1 MRSRRRVLAFVSGLL
16 FLAAVLSAADKP
28 ILTVLDLKIDQVSE
42 SEMKTIISLLS
53 SALFQTGKYTVI
65 DVSERETLLK
75 EVEFS
80 AQDCSDESCQLEIG
94 KLLAAEYIVVGRLGR
109 VGAKYVVSVKML
121 ETETA
126 RTVGTADG
134 TYAELEKVLEDMEGI
149 AGRLAGIAAA
159 GRRAPAGR
167 TVAGAVSLAGAV
179 GCGVGAAVL
188 IVAGV
193 QYLRGPVAEA
203 FADYLAEPDGSAQI
217 GPLYEAYLARFAGF
231 QTRIGVGAGLA
242 GGAVLLSG
250 TSVLLFALPAKA
262 GGSKAGVALEVGPAA
277 AGVRVGVRLS
287 W

>member
-1 MRSRRRVLAFVSGLL
+1 MRSSRRFVALVACLLLLAGSLP
-16 FLAAVLSAADKP
+16 AADNP
-28 ILTVLDLKIDQVSE
+28 IVTVLDLKTDQVSE

-53 SALFQTGKYTVI
+53 SSLFQTGKYTVI

-75 EVEFS
+75 EMEFS
-80 AQDCSDESCQLEIG
+80 AQDCSSESCQLEIG
-94 KLLAAEYIVVGRLGR
+94 KMLAAEYIVVGRLGR
-109 VGAKYVVSVKML
+109 IGAKYVVSVKML
-121 ETETA
+121 ETVTA

-134 TYAELEKVLEDMEGI
+134 TYGELEKLIEDMEGI

-167 TVAGAVSLAGAV
+167 VVAGAVSLAGGV

-188 IVAGV
+188 MIAGV

-203 FADYLAEPDGSAQI
+203 YADYLGEPDGSAAI
-217 GPLYEAYLARFAGF
+217 GALYDAYVARFGGF
-231 QTRIGVGAGLA
+231 RTRIVVGAGLA

-250 TSVLLFALPAKA
+250 VSVLLFTLPAK
-262 GGSKAGVALEVGPAA
+262 GTGPAVA
-277 AGVRVGVRLS
+277 VEAGPWGAGVRVGVRLS